1 MTNFRQVLPYL
12 IIFLAFA
19 GLLDASYLTY
29 EHYARIIPPC
39 SIHWWV
45 DCGKVLNSS
54 YSMFLGL
61 VPLALLGVFQY
72 TAELVVATYVAITG
86 NKLAQKLLLF
96 LTAMGA
102 MFSLYFV
109 YLMIFVIKAICLY
122 CFASAIISF
131 LLLVFTIIT
140 YPQKSNP
147 MLK

>member
-72 TAELVVATYVAITG
+72 TAELIVATYAAITG

-96 LTAMGA
+96 LAAMGA
-102 MFSLYFV
+102 LFSLYFV
-109 YLMIFVIKAICLY
+109 YLMIFVIQSICLY
-122 CFASAIISF
+122 CFGSAIISF

>member
-1 MTNFRQVLPYL
+1 MTNFRRILPYL
-12 IIFLAFA
+12 IIFLAIA

-54 YSMFLGL
+54 YSMFFGL
-61 VPLALLGVFQY
+61 IPLALLGVFQY
-72 TAELVVATYVAITG
+72 TAELIVAIYVAITG

-102 MFSLYFV
+102 LFSLYFV
-109 YLMIFVIKAICLY
+109 YLMIFVIQAICLY

-131 LLLVFTIIT
+131 ALFTLASIQSKNVT
-140 YPQKSNP
+140 
-147 MLK
+147 L

>member
-1 MTNFRQVLPYL
+1 MTNFRRVLPYL

-19 GLLDASYLTY
+19 GMLDAGYLTY
-29 EHYARIIPPC
+29 KHYARIIPPC

-45 DCGKVLNSS
+45 DCGKVLNST

-72 TAELVVATYVAITG
+72 TTELIVATYVAITG

-96 LTAMGA
+96 LTMIGA
-102 MFSLYFV
+102 LFSLYFV
-109 YLMIFVIKAICLY
+109 YLMIFVIQAICLY

-131 LLLVFTIIT
+131 LLFFCATLQFKKVT
-140 YPQKSNP
+140 
-147 MLK
+147 L

>member
-1 MTNFRQVLPYL
+1 MTNFRRVLPYL
-12 IIFLAFA
+12 IIVLALA

-54 YSMFLGL
+54 YSMFFGL
-61 VPLALLGVFQY
+61 IPLALLGVFQY
-72 TAELVVATYVAITG
+72 TAELIVATYVAITG

-96 LTAMGA
+96 LTSMGA
-102 MFSLYFV
+102 LFSLYFV

-131 LLLVFTIIT
+131 ALFILASIQSKNVTL
-140 YPQKSNP
+140 
-147 MLK
+147 